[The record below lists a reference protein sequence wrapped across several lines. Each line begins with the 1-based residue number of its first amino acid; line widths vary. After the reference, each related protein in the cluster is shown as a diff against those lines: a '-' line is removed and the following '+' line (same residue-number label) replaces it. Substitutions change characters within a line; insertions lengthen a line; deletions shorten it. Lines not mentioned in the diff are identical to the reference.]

1 MSEILIPTNDYQTP
15 ITQELLDKYPKEV
28 QDQLIQYINGSKYIN
43 NLISPNRQFARNLPR
58 DANNKIIVDIMN
70 PHILEDMDYFRPTA
84 IHFLKTGRL
93 TDYRPNSNPN
103 SEYAIWLNEE
113 IRRIWYG
120 MVRESDG
127 EWITGLM
134 YFYLNYMPMEITES
148 DEGGSNSGNRVTS
161 FPRVWEGAYLWFHYL
176 HQARYGGKYD
186 HRGGNHAI
194 QVATRGASKSYT
206 CASICARSFVCGDNE
221 INNTKT
227 LSVIMAAL
235 KETLTKDG
243 TLNKFEYCIDH
254 CAKYT
259 EFPNQ
264 RLTSTMNDM
273 NWIMGYRLSNSTI
286 KYGTENQTMG
296 VTTNDNAEKARGKR
310 VTYLIY
316 EEIGAFPNFLTAW
329 TTNDASVSD
338 GKVTWG
344 QMVGIGCVC
353 KGTKVYNKQGIEIN
367 IEDITQDSGIIGFK
381 DSKANIEPITY
392 IQDELYKD
400 CVEIVTKDGTLKCS
414 IDHPIL
420 TRSVYRPRID
430 NNPNRRKRAYCLDF
444 KEAQKLTHS
453 DYIAII
459 DRIDIYDNY
468 KLFDPYLVG
477 MLIGDGSY
485 GYDKTPVLSN
495 CDSEVLNYVH
505 SNYDTIVEKE
515 RLTKDNKKYQEVRIR
530 NLCGKLREI
539 GIYGQTKQ
547 DKRLPDNYEHLDYI
561 NTIELIAGLFDSY
574 GCIYYTEKDMII
586 NITQCNKPILE
597 QIKKVLRK
605 LGVFSNIYEIEPGNN
620 PIDKNVYYELR
631 IRDKRSL
638 YNFVDQI
645 PLKIKYKSENAK
657 LIKEKCINKSLD
669 SNIQYDN
676 IRLSR
681 ILEVKSIGNKRIY
694 NLTAD
699 DSNTYIANG
708 IITHNTGGSKGSN
721 FYGVMEMLYNPIGY
735 QVYPLPNYYDLNSTG
750 EGKTVFFFG
759 AYFNREGFYNKDGVS
774 DVVGTILDVLMK
786 RYKIKY
792 NSTDPARLTQSIAER
807 PLTIQEAIMRED
819 ASIFPVAQ
827 LADVL
832 NTLNTDPTI
841 EQSYYKGRMKVVD
854 GMPDFDPTADVREI
868 DKFPHKDN
876 KLDGCITIY
885 QLPKRG
891 VDNQVFTH
899 RYIAGTDPVDDD
911 GSQTMSLQSTFI
923 LDLFTDEIVAEYTG
937 RPLFA
942 DDYFE
947 QLRLLLLFYNAQDNY
962 ENNKKGLFGHF
973 DKHNS
978 LHLLTDQLP
987 FLKDMDLVRFTGQ
1000 GNKAKGYHAT
1010 QGINGYANRLTR
1022 NWLLGSHTIYKK
1034 DEESDELIPI
1044 ESQRL
1049 YTLKSKA
1056 FVEELIQWN
1065 TKGNYDRVS
1074 AFGALMLLRE
1084 QRMIDY
1090 QGDVKSNVTEKI
1102 SKNYLGNDDFFSK
1115 NFKNYKNSKFRKRP
1129 DDGMY

>member
-206 CASICARSFVCGDNE
+206 CASICGRSFVCGDNE

-344 QMVGIGCVC
+344 QMIGIG
-353 KGTKVYNKQGIEIN
+353 
-367 IEDITQDSGIIGFK
+367 
-381 DSKANIEPITY
+381 
-392 IQDELYKD
+392 
-400 CVEIVTKDGTLKCS
+400 
-414 IDHPIL
+414 
-420 TRSVYRPRID
+420 
-430 NNPNRRKRAYCLDF
+430 
-444 KEAQKLTHS
+444 
-453 DYIAII
+453 
-459 DRIDIYDNY
+459 
-468 KLFDPYLVG
+468 
-477 MLIGDGSY
+477 
-485 GYDKTPVLSN
+485 
-495 CDSEVLNYVH
+495 
-505 SNYDTIVEKE
+505 
-515 RLTKDNKKYQEVRIR
+515 
-530 NLCGKLREI
+530 
-539 GIYGQTKQ
+539 
-547 DKRLPDNYEHLDYI
+547 
-561 NTIELIAGLFDSY
+561 
-574 GCIYYTEKDMII
+574 
-586 NITQCNKPILE
+586 
-597 QIKKVLRK
+597 
-605 LGVFSNIYEIEPGNN
+605 
-620 PIDKNVYYELR
+620 
-631 IRDKRSL
+631 
-638 YNFVDQI
+638 
-645 PLKIKYKSENAK
+645 
-657 LIKEKCINKSLD
+657 
-669 SNIQYDN
+669 
-676 IRLSR
+676 
-681 ILEVKSIGNKRIY
+681 
-694 NLTAD
+694 
-699 DSNTYIANG
+699 
-708 IITHNTGGSKGSN
+708 TGGSKGSN

-841 EQSYYKGRMKVVD
+841 EQNYYKGRMKVVD
-854 GMPDFDPTADVREI
+854 GIPDFDPTADVREI

-1034 DEESDELIPI
+1034 DEESDELIPS

>member
-1 MSEILIPTNDYQTP
+1 MEEDKIIVKTNEFQTP
-15 ITQELLDKYPKEV
+15 ITQSLLDKYPKEV
-28 QDQLIQYINGSKYIN
+28 QDKFTEYIHNIEFIRR
-43 NLISPNRQFARNLPR
+43 LISPDRPRAKDLPR
-58 DANNKIIVDIMN
+58 DEEGKIIVDVCN
-70 PHILEDMDYFRPTA
+70 PHILENMDYFRPTGL
-84 IHFLKTGRL
+84 HFLKYGKL
-93 TDYRPNSNPN
+93 TDFRINANPN
-103 SEYAIWLNEE
+103 SDFYLWMKEE
-113 IRRIWYG
+113 IRRIWFG

-127 EWITGLM
+127 EWIPGEM
-134 YFYLNYMPMEITES
+134 YFYLNYMPMEITE
-148 DEGGSNSGNRVTS
+148 ETTKNSTVANRITS
-161 FPRVWEGAYLWFHYL
+161 LPRVWEGAYLWYHYL
-176 HQARYGGKYD
+176 YQARYGGMYD
-186 HRGGNHAI
+186 QRGGMNGI
-194 QVATRGASKSYT
+194 QVATRGASKSYS
-206 CASICARSFVCGDNE
+206 CASMLARLFVCGDNDQT
-221 INNTKT
+221 NTN
-227 LSVIMAAL
+227 VISLMYAAL
-235 KETLTKDG
+235 KETLIKDG
-243 TLNKFEYCIDH
+243 TLNKFEACIDH
-254 CAKYT
+254 CAVLT
-259 EFPNQ
+259 QFPSE
-264 RLTSTMNDM
+264 RLLSSLDKM
-273 NWIMGYRLSNSTI
+273 NWEMGYRDSKDPNI
-286 KYGTENQTMG
+286 KKGTRNQVIG
-296 VTTNDNAEKARGKR
+296 VTTNDNVDKGRGKR
-310 VTYLIY
+310 ATKIIY
-316 EEIGAFPNFLTAW
+316 EEIGAFPNFLDVW
-329 TTNDASVSD
+329 STNEPSVSEGD
-338 GKVTWG
+338 KVWG

-430 NNPNRRKRAYCLDF
+430 NNPNRRKREYYLDF

-459 DRIDIYDNY
+459 DRIDIYDND

-505 SNYDTIVEKE
+505 SNYDIIVEKE

-561 NTIELIAGLFDSY
+561 NTIELIAGLFDSD

-605 LGVFSNIYEIEPGNN
+605 LGVFSNIYEKEPGNN
-620 PIDKNVYYELR
+620 PIDKNIYYELR

-645 PLKIKYKSENAK
+645 PLKIKYKAENAK

-735 QVYPLPNYYDLNSTG
+735 RVYPLPNYFDLNSN
-750 EGKTVFFFG
+750 GKGNTVFFFG
-759 AYFNREGFYNKDGVS
+759 AYLNREGFYNKDGVS
-774 DVVGTILDVLMK
+774 DVVGTLFNILMR
-786 RYKIKY
+786 RYEVKY
-792 NSTDPARLTQSIAER
+792 NSTDPSRLTRVIAER
-807 PLTIQEAIMRED
+807 PITIQEAIMREE
-819 ASIFPVAQ
+819 ASVFPAAQ
-827 LADVL
+827 LSERLNDLEANPTLLDDVL
-832 NTLNTDPTI
+832 
-841 EQSYYKGRMKVVD
+841 YGRMKMVNNEVE
-854 GMPDFDPTADVREI
+854 FDPTADVKVI
-868 DKFPHKDN
+868 QNFPHKDN
-876 KLDGCITIY
+876 KLDGGIAIFE
-885 QLPKRG
+885 LPKKDKDG
-891 VDNQVFTH
+891 QVFSN

-911 GSQTMSLQSTFI
+911 GSNTMSLQSTFI
-923 LDLFTDEIVAEYTG
+923 IDLFTDQIVAEYTG

-942 DDYFE
+942 DDYYE
-947 QLRLLLLFYNAQDNY
+947 QLRLLLIFFNATDNY
-962 ENNKKGLFGHF
+962 ENNKKGLFGYF
-973 DKHNS
+973 KQMNS
-978 LHLLTDQLP
+978 LNLLINTLEY
-987 FLKDMDLVRFTGQ
+987 LKDKQIIKAVGA
-1000 GNKAKGYHAT
+1000 GNKSKGFNAT
-1010 QGINGYANRLTR
+1010 QGVNEYARRLIKT
-1022 NWLLGSHTIYKK
+1022 WLLSPINILQE
-1034 DEESDELIPI
+1034 DENGELK
-1044 ESQRL
+1044 EVTTQML
-1049 YTLKSKA
+1049 YTIKSKA
-1056 FVEELIQWN
+1056 LLQELIQWN
-1065 TKGNYDRVS
+1065 SVGNFDRVS
-1074 AFGALMLLRE
+1074 SLGATMLYR
-1084 QRMIDY
+1084 
-1090 QGDVKSNVTEKI
+1090 QGMVIMYEGNVKDRVTQNNN
-1102 SKNYLGNDDFFSK
+1102 KNYLGNDDFFK
-1115 NFKNYKNSKFRKRP
+1115 NNYKKSKNSKFSNNIYK
-1129 DDGMY
+1129 